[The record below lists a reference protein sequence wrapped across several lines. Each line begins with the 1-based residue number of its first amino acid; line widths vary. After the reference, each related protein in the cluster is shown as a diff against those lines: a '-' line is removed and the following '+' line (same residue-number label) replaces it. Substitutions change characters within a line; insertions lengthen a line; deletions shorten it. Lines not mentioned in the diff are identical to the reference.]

1 MLKMSGVLINNWKKI
16 FYVSLATAIV
26 LTGILMVISGCK
38 KAAEKTYTVGI
49 VNPNLG
55 DKLITEGFLEGMKKH
70 GYLEGK
76 NITYI
81 VSQKTDTMDAD
92 IISMMARNVDLIFT
106 VTTPATRAAQKVGE
120 GTKIPIVFV
129 MYDPVESG
137 VVKSLREHGNTI
149 TGIKIRGSTPK
160 AIEWLLKIDPNIKQ
174 IYIPVAFDT
183 KAAEQ
188 SIKDVKD
195 FVSGK
200 DIKLI
205 ISEVN
210 TAEELKASL
219 SSIPREVDAIFIPHS
234 IIVLSN
240 LKTLMDSA
248 IKLKL
253 PVVSSGHAEF
263 KEGVVVSY
271 GQDQLRTGS
280 QASRLADSI
289 LKGTPPSGLPVE
301 TADFF
306 LGINVKSAQA
316 MGLTIPNDILQQA
329 DHIVR

>member
-1 MLKMSGVLINNWKKI
+1 MSGRLKNSWKKI
-16 FYVSLATAIV
+16 FYVSLATGIV
-26 LTGILMVISGCK
+26 LTGILMAISGCK
-38 KAAEKTYTVGI
+38 KAAGKTYTVGI

-55 DKLITEGFLEGMKKH
+55 DKLITQGFLEGMQKH

-81 VSQKTDTMDAD
+81 ASENPQTMDAD
-92 IISMMARNVDLIFT
+92 IITMVARKVDLIFT
-106 VTTPATRAAQKVGE
+106 VTTPATRAAQKVSE
-120 GTKIPIVFV
+120 GTKIPIVFA
-129 MYDPVESG
+129 MYDPVESR
-137 VVKSLREHGNTI
+137 VVKSLLDHGRNI
-149 TGIKIRGSTPK
+149 TGIKIRGSTPI
-160 AIEWLLKIDPNIKQ
+160 ALEWLLKIVPNIKQ
-174 IYIPVAFDT
+174 IYVPVAFDT

-195 FVSGK
+195 FISGK
-200 DIKLI
+200 NIKLI

-219 SSIPREVDAIFIPHS
+219 SSIPRGVDAIFIPHS

-240 LKTLMDSA
+240 MKTVIESA
-248 IKLKL
+248 VKMKL
-253 PVVSSGHAEF
+253 PVVSAGHAQF

-271 GQDQLRTGS
+271 GEDQLRTGS

-289 LKGTPPSGLPVE
+289 LKGTPPANLPVE

-306 LGINVKSAQA
+306 LGINLKTAQA
-316 MGLTIPNDILQQA
+316 IGLTVPNDILQQA

>member
-1 MLKMSGVLINNWKKI
+1 MSVMLKNNWKKI
-16 FYVSLATAIV
+16 FYVSLATGIV

-49 VNPNLG
+49 VNPNQG
-55 DKLITEGFLEGMKKH
+55 DKLITQGFLEGMQKH

-81 VSQKTDTMDAD
+81 VSENSQTMDAD
-92 IISMMARNVDLIFT
+92 IISMVARKVDLIFT

-120 GTKIPIVFV
+120 GTKLPIVFV

-137 VVKSLREHGNTI
+137 VVKSLLDHGSTI

-160 AIEWLLKIDPNIKQ
+160 AIEWLLQIAPNIKQ

-188 SIKDVKD
+188 SIKDVKE
-195 FVSGK
+195 FISGK
-200 DIKLI
+200 NIKLT

-219 SSIPREVDAIFIPHS
+219 SSIPREADAIFIPHS
-234 IIVLSN
+234 IVVLSN
-240 LKTLMDSA
+240 IKTVIDTA
-248 IKLKL
+248 VKLKL

-263 KEGVVVSY
+263 KEGVLVSY

-289 LKGTPPSGLPVE
+289 LKGTPPSDLPVE

-306 LGINVKSAQA
+306 LGINVKTAQA
-316 MGLTIPNDILQQA
+316 IGLTVPNDILEQA
-329 DHIVR
+329 DHIAR